1 MVLEGLRIFQG
12 SFSLWQRF
20 IKHTVGFQKTV
31 YPCLS
36 KQPTSSQMLEKYQKV
51 ISCRFQTLIS
61 DLTVRASESEPAA
74 QFRIIL
80 WTQITKMP
88 AQYAS

>member
-1 MVLEGLRIFQG
+1 
-12 SFSLWQRF
+12 
-20 IKHTVGFQKTV
+20 
-31 YPCLS
+31 
-36 KQPTSSQMLEKYQKV
+36 MLEKYQKV